1 MDRNS
6 AIGLTLIAA
15 LLLAYFYWF
24 SPKPQPQ
31 STSPVATESPSPT
44 APDSAAQQDVVA
56 DSVLASNYGDLSSFA
71 RGTEKTTTIETEDLR
86 VIFTS
91 KGGVIKELELKK
103 YKTYSQ

>member
-31 STSPVATESPSPT
+31 SAQPAVTESPAQ
-44 APDSAAQQDVVA
+44 APGDTLQQQADVTP
-56 DSVLASNYGDLSSFA
+56 DSVLTSNFGDLSSFA
-71 RGTEKTTTIETEDLR
+71 RGAEKNTTVETED
-86 VIFTS
+86 VGVVFS
-91 KGGVIKELELKK
+91 NKGGVIKELELKK
-103 YKTYSQ
+103 